1 MQYTKE
7 KQIKL
12 ASIAFSFFSELNQ
25 LDIINLE
32 QYTSECKHENNIE
45 FCKYINIVR
54 NSIDLKENIEFDD
67 VKIDFIS
74 NIHLYE
80 KLSFAIFA
88 LQELILSGSKILKT
102 DIRPV
107 VILKMSRF
115 MEYNF
120 KDISKHYN
128 RKITQILES

>member
-25 LDIINLE
+25 LDIINIE
-32 QYTSECKHENNIE
+32 KSTSECKYENNVE
-45 FCKYINIVR
+45 FCKYVNIVR
-54 NSIDLKENIEFDD
+54 NSIELKENIKLEHLD
-67 VKIDFIS
+67 IDFIS
-74 NIHLYE
+74 NTHFYE
-80 KLSFAIFA
+80 RLSFAIFA

-107 VILKMSRF
+107 VVLKMSRF

-120 KDISKHYN
+120 KDISKYYN

>member
-12 ASIAFSFFSELNQ
+12 ASIAFSFFSKLNQ
-25 LDIINLE
+25 VDIINYE
-32 QYTSECKHENNIE
+32 NFTSICIHENNIE

-54 NSIDLKENIEFDD
+54 NSIELKEDIELEDI
-67 VKIDFIS
+67 KIDFIS
-74 NIHLYE
+74 NTHQYE
-80 KLSFAIFA
+80 RLSFAIFA

-107 VILKMSRF
+107 IALKMSRF

-128 RKITQILES
+128 RKITKILEL